1 MTTAADPVYWLHIYM
16 NKNTKRNREIDLKSL
31 PKFKPGIQTESKA
44 KNVRMVVLHNE
55 GDDGSKASITR
66 FECVNR
72 ERNVY
77 NRFNHKASHA
87 K

>member
-1 MTTAADPVYWLHIYM
+1 M
-16 NKNTKRNREIDLKSL
+16 NKNTKRNARHAHKEFG
-31 PKFKPGIQTESKA
+31 PFKPGVQTESKT

-66 FECVNR
+66 FEPINR

-77 NRFNHKASHA
+77 NRFNRKAQYV